1 MKRIAFLLLLAAL
14 LSAGVSAL
22 GEIGFAEIKM
32 ENVNVRKAPGGA
44 RIMQLDAPQSVFV
57 FEERQE
63 SGVLWC
69 HVNTIRGK
77 DCVDGWIRGDMLR
90 FLSEEF
96 TDVVSVQAGYHY
108 VTGVRSD
115 GTVAIMGDDM
125 PHMPCIETVRSWTD
139 VRQASSWNC
148 SAFALDAQGRLL
160 TVGRFD
166 NMYQEKTAARY
177 TNRVPILLD
186 EDGCVLASFWGDMEA
201 VRMHWP
207 QLLEG
212 TNYQKV
218 LGSENWARVAL
229 TADGRVQCFDGYEAH
244 QGIFVNEPYTD
255 IAFFWNVIY
264 ALRTDGRVD
273 AATNHEHAASRVEG
287 WENVVQISAGEDHA
301 LGLKADGT
309 VYYAGG
315 DARHAQQVAAWTN
328 VRQVSAGKGYSI
340 ALLEDGGVVM
350 AGAYRAYSR

>member
-14 LSAGVSAL
+14 LFACTSAL
-22 GEIGFAEIKM
+22 GEIGFAEIKK
-32 ENVNVRKAPGGA
+32 ENVNMRKMPGGE
-44 RIMQLDAPQSVFV
+44 RVMQLDAPQSVFV

-63 SGVLWC
+63 DGYLWC

-108 VTGVRSD
+108 VTGIRSD

-125 PHMPCIETVRSWTD
+125 PHMPCIETVRGWTD
-139 VRQASSWNC
+139 IRQASSWIC

-160 TVGRFD
+160 TVGKFD
-166 NMYQEKTAARY
+166 NMYRDKTAARY

-186 EDGCVLASFWGDMEA
+186 EDGCVLPSFWGDMEA
-201 VRMHWP
+201 VRLYWP

-212 TNYQKV
+212 TRYQKV
-218 LGSENWARVAL
+218 LGSANWARVAL
-229 TADGRVQCFDGYEAH
+229 TADGRVQCLNGYEAH
-244 QGIFVNEPYTD
+244 QDVFVNEPYTD

-264 ALRTDGRVD
+264 ALRADGRVD
-273 AATNHEHAASRVEG
+273 AATDYARAASRVEE
-287 WENVVQISAGEDHA
+287 WENVVQVSAGEDHA

-309 VYYAGG
+309 VYYAG
-315 DARHAQQVAAWTN
+315 DDERHARQVTAWTN
-328 VRQVSAGKGYSI
+328 VRQVSAGEGYSI
-340 ALLEDGGVVM
+340 ALLEDGSVVM
-350 AGAYRAYSR
+350 AGEYREYMR

>member
-1 MKRIAFLLLLAAL
+1 MKKTAFLLVLAAL
-14 LSAGVSAL
+14 CLICACAL

-32 ENVNVRKAPGGA
+32 ENVNMRKAPGGA
-44 RIMQLDAPQSVFV
+44 RMMQLDAPQSVFV

-63 SGVLWC
+63 GGYLWC

-77 DCVDGWIRGDMLR
+77 ACEDGWIRGDMLR

-96 TDVVSVQAGYHY
+96 TDVVSVQAGYRY
-108 VTGVRSD
+108 VTGLRED

-125 PHMPCIETVRSWTD
+125 PHMPCIETVRGWKN

-148 SAFALDAQGRLL
+148 CAFALDAQGRLL

-166 NMYQEKTAARY
+166 NMYKDKTAARY

-186 EDGCVLASFWGDMEA
+186 EEGCVMASFWGDMEA
-201 VRMHWP
+201 VRLYWP

-212 TNYQKV
+212 THYKSV

-229 TADGRVQCFDGYEAH
+229 TADGQVQCLNGYEAH
-244 QGIFVNEPYTD
+244 QDVFVHEPYTD
-255 IAFFWNVIY
+255 IAFYWNVIY
-264 ALRTDGRVD
+264 ALRADGRVD
-273 AATNHEHAASRVEG
+273 AATNEDRAASRVEE
-287 WENVVQISAGEDHA
+287 WENVVQISAGEEHV

-309 VYYAGG
+309 VYYEGG
-315 DARHAQQVAAWTN
+315 DARHAQQVAAWKN
-328 VRQVSAGKGYSI
+328 VKQVSAGKGYSI
-340 ALLEDGGVVM
+340 ALLENGSIVM
-350 AGAYRAYSR
+350 AGEYRAYNR

>member
-1 MKRIAFLLLLAAL
+1 MKRIVFALVLLLMMA
-14 LSAGVSAL
+14 VSASAL
-22 GEIGFAEIKM
+22 CEIGFAEIKKN
-32 ENVNVRKAPGGA
+32 NVNMRRAPGGKT
-44 RIMQLDAPQSVFV
+44 IMQLDTPQSVFV

-63 SGVLWC
+63 GGSPWC

-77 DCVDGWIRGDMLR
+77 DTVEGWIRGDMLR

-108 VTGVRSD
+108 VTGIRSD

-125 PHMPCIETVRSWTD
+125 PHMPCIETVRGWTD
-139 VRQASSWNC
+139 IRQASSWNC

-166 NMYQEKTAARY
+166 SMYQDKTAARY

-186 EDGCVLASFWGDMEA
+186 EEGRVLTSFWGDLEA
-201 VRMHWP
+201 VRLYWP
-207 QLLEG
+207 QLPEE
-212 TNYQKV
+212 TNYEKV
-218 LGSENWARVAL
+218 LGSENWARAAL
-229 TADGRVQCFDGYEAH
+229 TADGRVQCLGGYEAH
-244 QGIFVNEPYTD
+244 QSVFVHEPYAD

-273 AATNHEHAASRVEG
+273 AATDHDCAASHVEG
-287 WENVVQISAGEDHA
+287 WKNVVQISAGEDHA

-309 VYYAGG
+309 VYYAG
-315 DARHAQQVAAWTN
+315 DDERHAQQVAAWTN

-340 ALLEDGGVVM
+340 ALKADGSVVM
-350 AGAYRAYSR
+350 AGAYLAYER